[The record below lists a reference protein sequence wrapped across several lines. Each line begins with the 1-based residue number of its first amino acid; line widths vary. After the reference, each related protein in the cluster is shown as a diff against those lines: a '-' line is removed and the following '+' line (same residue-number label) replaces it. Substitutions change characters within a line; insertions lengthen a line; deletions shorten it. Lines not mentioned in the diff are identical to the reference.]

1 MQRLYFIDR
10 NARGRISGTS
20 LLRSYQLRE
29 LALQR
34 LDDLGLRAD
43 VAQRFTHAGALLVFN
58 KNALTAIRL
67 RHLAVLRALGN
78 RIIGDPVD
86 GEFEPER
93 LRLCHRL
100 MASSYSQLAAFQLC
114 FPDIPS
120 DYVGHHVDVRIPEIA
135 PPEDR
140 ARIGYFGELSNARHR
155 ETIWD
160 RVAFILTDT
169 SRAQDCAWM
178 DRLKEFNVHYLIRAP
193 GPNSVLKPFTKGFIA
208 AHCGAPA
215 IVDKADGEA
224 RHFLPDDYP
233 YFVDGA
239 SERDVRAMLS
249 RVTTEFS
256 SVSWRYAQS
265 AMAKI
270 KQRQSRDAIASQFAS
285 AAEAELLLLGGR
297 PPLSPAPPDLIL

>member
-1 MQRLYFIDR
+1 M
-10 NARGRISGTS
+10 
-20 LLRSYQLRE
+20 
-29 LALQR
+29 
-34 LDDLGLRAD
+34 
-43 VAQRFTHAGALLVFN
+43 
-58 KNALTAIRL
+58 
-67 RHLAVLRALGN
+67 
-78 RIIGDPVD
+78 D
-86 GEFEPER
+86 G
-93 LRLCHRL
+93 
-100 MASSYSQLAAFQLC
+100 
-114 FPDIPS
+114 PS
-120 DYVGHHVDVRIPEIA
+120 EGIQCPLPH
-135 PPEDR
+135 
-140 ARIGYFGELSNARHR
+140 
-155 ETIWD
+155 
-160 RVAFILTDT
+160 
-169 SRAQDCAWM
+169 SRAGS
-178 DRLKEFNVHYLIRAP
+178 EFRAEAVHQ
-193 GPNSVLKPFTKGFIA
+193 GFIA